1 MCGLAG
7 IYNPKG
13 VEQESLKK
21 MTDSIAHRGP
31 DAEGF
36 FIHNIFGLAHRRLSI
51 IDLSDAANQ
60 PMQSSCGRYQMVF
73 NGEVYNHH
81 EIAEELGGTRKTT
94 SDTEVI
100 LEAFVKW
107 GSSMASKLNGMFTIA
122 VVDTQENKLFLF
134 RVL

>member
-13 VEQESLKK
+13 IKQESLKK

-31 DAEGF
+31 DSEGF
-36 FIHNIFGLAHRRLSI
+36 FIHENFGLAHRRLSI

-73 NGEVYNHH
+73 NGEIYNH
-81 EIAEELGGTRKTT
+81 LF
-94 SDTEVI
+94 S
-100 LEAFVKW
+100 L
-107 GSSMASKLNGMFTIA
+107 LYTI
-122 VVDTQENKLFLF
+122 
-134 RVL
+134 